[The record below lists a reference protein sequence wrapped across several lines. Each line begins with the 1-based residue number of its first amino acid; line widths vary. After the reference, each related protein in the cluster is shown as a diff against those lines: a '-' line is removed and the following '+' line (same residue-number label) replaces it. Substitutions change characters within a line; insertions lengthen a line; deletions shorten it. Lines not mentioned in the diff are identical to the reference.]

1 MIEARGLVRRFGEL
15 EAVAGL
21 SFQVAAGEIF
31 GFIGPNG
38 AGKTTTIRILATLDL
53 PSAGVARIAGH
64 DVAAEP
70 DRVRE
75 ALGYMPDAWGVY
87 PGQTVR
93 ECLDFFAAAHRIPR
107 RERGRAVGEVM
118 ELTDLTGLA
127 ARRVEALSK
136 GMQQRLCL
144 ATTLVHDPRLL
155 ILDEPANGLD
165 PGARIEFR
173 EILRELRALGKTIL
187 ISSHILT
194 ELSDL
199 VTAVGIVE
207 RGRMVMSGPVGE
219 IQARLAGAGS
229 DAPAG
234 VELRRVLLRTRADRR
249 DAARD
254 LLLARPEVREASP
267 VGERELR
274 LLVAGPEEVAAELV
288 RALVAGEVP
297 VLGLAEE
304 ALDLE
309 RVFLA
314 VTRGQVQ

>member
-1 MIEARGLVRRFGEL
+1 MIEVRGLVRRFGEL
-15 EAVAGL
+15 TAVAGL
-21 SFQVAAGEIF
+21 SFEVGAGEIY

-53 PSAGVARIAGH
+53 PSAGVARIAGR

-75 ALGYMPDAWGVY
+75 VLGYMPDAWGVY
-87 PGQTVR
+87 PGQTVE
-93 ECLDFFAAAHRIPR
+93 ECLAFFAAAHRLPR
-107 RERGRAVGEVM
+107 RDRRRAVGEVM

-127 ARRVEALSK
+127 RRQVETLSK

-173 EILRELRALGKTIL
+173 EILRELRGLGKTIL

-199 VTAVGIVE
+199 VSAVGIVE
-207 RGRMVMSGPVGE
+207 QGRMVMSGPLPD
-219 IQARLAGAGS
+219 IQARLGGGAGAEG
-229 DAPAG
+229 APAA
-234 VELRRVLLRTRADRR
+234 RRWVLRTSAERLA
-249 DAARD
+249 AARE
-254 LLLARPEVREASP
+254 LLLARPEVQDALP
-267 VGERELR
+267 QGEREL
-274 LLVAGPEEVAAELV
+274 LLVVSGAEEAAAGLV
-288 RALVAGEVP
+288 EALVAGQVP
-297 VLGLAEE
+297 VHGLRELE
-304 ALDLE
+304 LDLE

-314 VTRGQVQ
+314 VTRGRVQ